1 MSLGISPLGTS
12 SIGAADETPAE
23 PPRKTLVT
31 ARKIDAETMKYV
43 ANDDGG
49 FEAMPASAQRVLLAL
64 AMDVREPPIIDARFE
79 ATMDA
84 RIRAAL
90 APLTKRPE
98 PAIEIIRIEVSNDG
112 RHGTTKRVVFRDL
125 KSGKMATVER

>member
-1 MSLGISPLGTS
+1 MSVGISPLGTS
-12 SIGAADETPAE
+12 AIGAEDETPAE

-31 ARKIDAETMKYV
+31 ARKIDAETMRYV

-49 FEAMPASAQRVLLAL
+49 FDPMPASAQRVLLAL
-64 AMDVREPPIIDARFE
+64 ASVVEPPIIDIRFE

-84 RIRAAL
+84 RIRQKL
-90 APLTKRPE
+90 AFLTGGRE
-98 PAIEIIRIEVSNDG
+98 PSIEILRVEVSNDG

>member
-1 MSLGISPLGTS
+1 MSFGISPLGTS
-12 SIGAADETPAE
+12 AIGAADETPAA

-31 ARKIDAETMKYV
+31 ARKIEAETMRYV

-64 AMDVREPPIIDARFE
+64 ASVVEPKIIDIRFE

-90 APLTKRPE
+90 AFLTKRPE

-112 RHGTTKRVVFRDL
+112 RHGTTKKVVFRDL

>member
-1 MSLGISPLGTS
+1 MSIGIFPLGTS
-12 SIGAADETPAE
+12 PVGAGDETPAE

-31 ARKIDAETMKYV
+31 ARKIDAATMRYV

-64 AMDVREPPIIDARFE
+64 ASVVEPPIIDVRFE

-84 RIRAAL
+84 RIRQQL
-90 APLTKRPE
+90 SFLTNGRE
-98 PAIEIIRIEVSNDG
+98 PAIELVEIKVSNDG
-112 RHGTTKRVVFRDL
+112 RHGTTKRVTFRDL

>member
-12 SIGAADETPAE
+12 AIGAADETPAA

-31 ARKIDAETMKYV
+31 ARKIEAETMRYV

-64 AMDVREPPIIDARFE
+64 ASVVEPKIIDIRFE

-84 RIRAAL
+84 RIRSEL
-90 APLTKRPE
+90 AFLTKRPE

-112 RHGTTKRVVFRDL
+112 RHGTTKKVVFRDL